1 MKTGSPIAKLLPQAG
16 AMVLLDEV
24 VSHDERRIVCRA
36 NSHRDPSNPLM
47 HDGALPVWA
56 GIEYA
61 AQAMAAHFSLSAD
74 VRGETTIGL
83 LGGLRD
89 VVCEVSRLD
98 DTASLL
104 IVEAERL
111 SHDAAGSIYGF
122 RVSAEDDRRTLLQG
136 RATVVQQRTLTPAP
150 PAALPYPS
158 GRGEISAVNVL
169 STIDRRKNE

>member
-1 MKTGSPIAKLLPQAG
+1 MKAGLPIAKLLPQAG

-24 VSHDERRIVCRA
+24 VSHDERRIACRA
-36 NSHRDPSNPLM
+36 NSHRDPSNPLV
-47 HDGALPVWA
+47 HDGTLPVWA

-98 DTASLL
+98 DVASPL

-122 RVSAEDDRRTLLQG
+122 RVSAEDDRRTLLHG
-136 RATVVQQRTLTPAP
+136 RATVVQQRTVPSP
-150 PAALPYPS
+150 PPLSLPS
-158 GRGEISAVNVL
+158 GRGEISAVNGL
-169 STIDRRKNE
+169 STIDRRRNV

>member
-1 MKTGSPIAKLLPQAG
+1 MKAGWPIAKLLPQAG

-24 VSHDERRIVCRA
+24 ISHDERRIACRA
-36 NSHRDPSNPLM
+36 NSHRDPSNPLV

-61 AQAMAAHFSLSAD
+61 AQAMAAHFSLSPE
-74 VRGETTIGL
+74 VRGETTNGL

-98 DTASLL
+98 DIASPL

-111 SHDAAGSIYGF
+111 SHDTAGSIYGF
-122 RVSAEDDRRTLLQG
+122 RISAEDDRRTLLHG
-136 RATVVQQRTLTPAP
+136 RATVVQQRTVTLTPAP
-150 PAALPYPS
+150 LPPS
-158 GRGEISAVNVL
+158 GRGDVSAVNGL